1 MEYPEE
7 IYATRNGGTLASKDM
22 QVNGSSWGRR
32 HAYNIGCAR
41 GYQSGYEAGKAK
53 QSDPSTHYSN
63 LTSAIRDNDP
73 IDWERLDGL
82 NVKCVNPD
90 MGMLSGKLERN
101 PACLPDVCGAW
112 WDASMGY
119 AYINALVDAWYGS
132 KGWALYVEGEIP
144 LRRKTADELE
154 VGRFF
159 TGKLSCT
166 VRENLMCVADEY
178 GRGKHVRFAADFSP
192 SRYPATEWV
201 VIEEHG
207 TFQKPEGK

>member
-1 MEYPEE
+1 MENIEQ
-7 IYATRNGGTLASKDM
+7 ILQKLVA
-22 QVNGSSWGRR
+22 VNLPPLESDKVQHLIQ
-32 HAYNIGCAR
+32 HAF
-41 GYQSGYEAGKAK
+41 EAGKAEK
-53 QSDPSTHYSN
+53 TDPLEGYSN
-63 LTSAIRDNDP
+63 LTEAIESGPP

-82 NVKCVNPD
+82 KVQCVKPEL
-90 MGMLSGKLERN
+90 GALRGKLDRDICS
-101 PACLPDVCGAW
+101 PIDDAHGW
-112 WDASMGY
+112 WDSGMDGI
-119 AYINALVDAWYGS
+119 YIEAFDSAWCGRYG
-132 KGWALYVEGEIP
+132 WTLWVEGDIP
-144 LRRKTADELE
+144 LIRKTADELE